1 MNHELYRLVGL
12 KIRFIKIKELYVKIY
27 LCSLLFHRCYNRE
40 GYHDVDHDSVDNS
53 FDFDYNCDYYN
64 SFFISF
70 CFDDLKL
77 FYSSGKNL
85 EKSFLYSFSHDWI
98 GNGLLTR

>member
-70 CFDDLKL
+70 CFDDLKI
-77 FYSSGKNL
+77 FYLIFGNFYLIYMRFYFRTGKLSN
-85 EKSFLYSFSHDWI
+85 
-98 GNGLLTR
+98 